1 MFLFEKMDEAV
12 ILICWEFMLTV
23 GDILTMINEQ
33 SNSVYDEYVFQVNQ
47 ISMIV
52 CYSRYQKIKGDTKA
66 K

>member
-1 MFLFEKMDEAV
+1 MDEAV

-52 CYSRYQKIKGDTKA
+52 CHSRYQKIKGDTKA